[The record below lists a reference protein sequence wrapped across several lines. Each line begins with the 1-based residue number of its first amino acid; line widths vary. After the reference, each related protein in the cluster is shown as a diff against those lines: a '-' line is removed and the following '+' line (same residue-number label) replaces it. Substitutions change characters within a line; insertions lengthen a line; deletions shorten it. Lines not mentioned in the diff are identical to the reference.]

1 MRVYS
6 FLKNIFNLSLGTLLA
21 SIIAIVFTP
30 VLATYY
36 SPGTYG
42 KFAIYLGVVTI
53 FSSLGSLRLD
63 QAIPLPKSKKE
74 SIKLVQISVLIL
86 FISSILFGFIFSIF
100 DVLYPSLLGITGS
113 KLYIYIL
120 FPLSMLCFGLFNIML
135 NYAVKIEGYKD
146 LSLAQVLISV
156 FSFIIPIYFFEYEE
170 YALLILV
177 SIGNLLGAI
186 YLFIKF
192 KMFRE
197 KRSSGYLKQVYEF
210 KNFIKYSTL
219 ESLLNNLGVHAPV
232 FIIAFLFSE
241 AEAGIF
247 AYCSRLMN
255 YPASL
260 LVSVVNKP
268 VLNEYVIIYNDKK
281 DELFNQIEKYYK
293 IYFYLVNSLVLVIPY
308 IFSLI
313 FTLIANDQW
322 QESIVI
328 SKLLSPWITGLL
340 IATPFT
346 PLFLVLRKQK
356 ESMIFQ
362 VLLFSGRISALF
374 FVGYLVLDLNL
385 TILSYSILSYFIWII
400 ITGYLLKISGYKI
413 KKFIIDFLISLSI
426 SILFWITLRFFSI
439 I

>member
-6 FLKNIFNLSLGTLLA
+6 FLKNIFNLSLGTLFA

-42 KFAIYLGVVTI
+42 KFTIYLGVITI

-210 KNFIKYSTL
+210 KDFIKYSTL

-362 VLLFSGRISALF
+362 LLLFSGRILALF
-374 FVGYLVLDLNL
+374 FVGFLFLDINI

-400 ITGYLLKISGYKI
+400 ITGYLLKKSGCKI
-413 KKFIIDFLISLSI
+413 RKFIKDFIISFSI

>member
-1 MRVYS
+1 
-6 FLKNIFNLSLGTLLA
+6 
-21 SIIAIVFTP
+21 
-30 VLATYY
+30 
-36 SPGTYG
+36 
-42 KFAIYLGVVTI
+42 
-53 FSSLGSLRLD
+53 
-63 QAIPLPKSKKE
+63 
-74 SIKLVQISVLIL
+74 
-86 FISSILFGFIFSIF
+86 
-100 DVLYPSLLGITGS
+100 
-113 KLYIYIL
+113 
-120 FPLSMLCFGLFNIML
+120 
-135 NYAVKIEGYKD
+135 
-146 LSLAQVLISV
+146 
-156 FSFIIPIYFFEYEE
+156 
-170 YALLILV
+170 
-177 SIGNLLGAI
+177 
-186 YLFIKF
+186 
-192 KMFRE
+192 MFRE